1 MDVGGGVFMKRVMLS
16 LVLFLISM
24 PGLQVLRATQ
34 EVAHQ
39 GKPVPVTPL
48 GPKRSGPRTSFG
60 NSIIEAPFRVVVRDR
75 DAWLDV
81 WKRIYRVVPSNGPY
95 PELPEIDFS
104 REMVVVAA
112 MGQQPSTGYAI
123 IIDGAYER
131 DDRLEVVVKSIVNVN
146 CGAVLPMLISP
157 IDIVRL
163 PKIERPVVF
172 REIEV
177 VPDCKLERG

>member
-1 MDVGGGVFMKRVMLS
+1 MKRALLS
-16 LVLFLISM
+16 LFVVVLIGI

-34 EVAHQ
+34 EVAYQ
-39 GKPVPVTPL
+39 GKPVPITPM
-48 GPKRSGPRTSFG
+48 GPKRSGPRTSFRIG
-60 NSIIEAPFRVVVRDR
+60 SNIVDQFRVVVRDR
-75 DAWLDV
+75 NTWLDV
-81 WKRIYRVVPSNGPY
+81 WKRIYQFNPSQGRY
-95 PELPEIDFS
+95 PELPEVDFS

-112 MGQQPSTGYAI
+112 MGQQPSSGYAI

-131 DDRLEVVVKSIVNVN
+131 DDRLEVVVKSVINLK
-146 CGAVLPMLISP
+146 CGAVLTMVTSP

-177 VPDCKLERG
+177 VPDCKLEQG

>member
-1 MDVGGGVFMKRVMLS
+1 MKRVLVS
-16 LVLFLISM
+16 LVLFLISI

-34 EVAHQ
+34 EATYQ
-39 GKPVPVTPL
+39 GKPVPITPM

-60 NSIIEAPFRVVVRDR
+60 GSIFVDPFRVVIRDR
-75 DAWLDV
+75 DTWNDI
-81 WKRIYRVVPSNGPY
+81 WKRIYQHHPINGPY

-104 REMVVVAA
+104 HEMVIFAA
-112 MGQQPSTGYAI
+112 MGQQPSSGYEI

-131 DDRLEVVVKSIVNVN
+131 DDRLEVVVKSVNN
-146 CGAVLPMLISP
+146 LKCFGAYAVLTSP

-172 REIEV
+172 REIKV
-177 VPDCKLERG
+177 VPDCSWKQG